1 MAATVRE
8 LVAGF
13 EREAR
18 DPDIPP
24 ARVNAIHVALSSLL
38 GPINAEVRGA
48 QLDYNRVLLD
58 WRGRSD
64 SAADAKMRAD
74 VTPEYERLEEA
85 KGTRDAVM
93 EMIRSLRKAS
103 DSLREEMKMQR

>member
-1 MAATVRE
+1 MADSVRD

-18 DPDIPP
+18 NPDIPP

-38 GPINAEVRGA
+38 GPINAAVRSA
-48 QLDYNRVLLD
+48 QLDYNRVLLAL
-58 WRGRSD
+58 RAHTK
-64 SAADAKMRAD
+64 SAADARMQAD
-74 VTPEYERLEEA
+74 VSEEFTRLEEA
-85 KGTRDAVM
+85 KGTRDSVM

>member
-1 MAATVRE
+1 MSSVRD
-8 LVAGF
+8 LVTRF

-18 DPDIPP
+18 DPDISP

-48 QLDYNRVLLD
+48 QMDYNRVLLNL
-58 WRGRSD
+58 RGQVK
-64 SAADAKMRAD
+64 SAADARMQAD
-74 VTPEYERLEEA
+74 VTEEYERLEQA

-103 DSLREEMKMQR
+103 DALRDEMRM